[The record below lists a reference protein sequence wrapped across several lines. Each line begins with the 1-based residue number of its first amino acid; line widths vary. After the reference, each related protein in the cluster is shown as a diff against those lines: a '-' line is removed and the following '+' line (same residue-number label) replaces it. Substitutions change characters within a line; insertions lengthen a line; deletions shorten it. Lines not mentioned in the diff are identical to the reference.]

1 MAMPDNTPEAK
12 SFVVTATFAG
22 STDRSDSE
30 RRTFVFESNATLEH
44 IFRTIF
50 PVKGS
55 INEMLFKPPVR
66 IEISPDLTT
75 VPRDKYS
82 EVYTGEKEEL
92 GGI

>member
-1 MAMPDNTPEAK
+1 MPKNTPEAK
-12 SFVVTATFAG
+12 SFVVTATFAAD
-22 STDRSDSE
+22 SDRQDPE
-30 RRTFVFESNATLEH
+30 KCTFVFENNATLEH

-55 INEMLFKPPVR
+55 INEMVFRPPVR
-66 IEISPDLTT
+66 IDISPDLTT